1 MKAIFDKQ
9 IIFGKFNVVRIK
21 EVLTESK
28 EYYWVLWGSYK
39 IFLVVI

>member
-28 EYYWVLWGSYK
+28 EYY
-39 IFLVVI
+39 